1 MTRDNRLLFGPLA
14 LIVFV
19 AGILIL
25 PLLVPGYDQ
34 VRQTVSEIGEM
45 TSPMRWPFA
54 AMLWAV
60 AASLIVFAFGLR
72 AASINARHNSLAAW
86 FSVWMAIA
94 AAALGWFA
102 FPHPLHNVF
111 GQSELIGYQAPLAFA
126 LAWRKD
132 PRAQAVVRFSWI
144 MYLLV
149 LISLAFNLTV
159 LIRSGEIWNDIKPF
173 YGLVQRSL
181 FLCFF
186 VWSAGAGWMLWR
198 VSGLRTAAQ

>member
-14 LIVFV
+14 LIVFTL
-19 AGILIL
+19 GILIL
-25 PLLVPGYDQ
+25 PLLVPGYDS
-34 VRQTVSEIGEM
+34 VRQTVSEIGER

-60 AASLIVFAFGLR
+60 AACVIVFATGLR
-72 AASINARHNSLAAW
+72 AASIGARHNALSAWLA
-86 FSVWMAIA
+86 VWMAIA

-132 PRAQAVVRFSWI
+132 SRAQAVVRFSWL
-144 MYLLV
+144 MYVLV
-149 LISLAFNLTV
+149 LISLALNLTV

-181 FLCFF
+181 FFCFF
-186 VWSAGAGWMLWR
+186 IWSAGTGWMLWR
-198 VSGLRTAAQ
+198 LRGVGESA